1 MNKKTISH
9 TLLLLANLIYALNY
23 TLAKDVMTGGY
34 IGSSGFILLRAMS
47 GIFLFGT
54 CYFLFIKERIMLKDL
69 FSFAICGLFGI
80 AINQLFFFKG
90 LNLSTPI
97 NASII
102 MTSAPIIVILIS
114 LILSREKIT
123 LRKIIG
129 VLLGC
134 FGAVYLI
141 LNTGDISFKNDYMI
155 GNILVLINATSYAIY
170 LILVQPLIKK
180 YNPITV
186 MFFIFSF
193 GILYIVPFGYQ
204 ELIDVK
210 WSLFSYKI
218 IIEVIFVL
226 VFTTFFAY
234 LCNSIALKHLN
245 ATAVSVYIYLQPL
258 LAALIAISLGSDQ
271 LDINKTL
278 SCILIFTGVYIVSQ
292 KKSRLKQN
300 LS

>member
-1 MNKKTISH
+1 
-9 TLLLLANLIYALNY
+9 
-23 TLAKDVMTGGY
+23 
-34 IGSSGFILLRAMS
+34 
-47 GIFLFGT
+47 
-54 CYFLFIKERIMLKDL
+54 MLKDL

-141 LNTGDISFKNDYMI
+141 LNTGDVSFKNDYMI

-193 GILYIVPFGYQ
+193 GILYIIPFGYQ